1 MSIDNI
7 WTAGGIVSI
16 PLLIFSLLAVTLI
29 VERVIFW
36 LKIKRKQRRIAKKA
50 LSLYSSDA
58 YGVID
63 FLKKNAQ
70 LPIARIFLEAL
81 ELEQPTSDEF
91 RLALDSATQAEI
103 PILRQFGTWFQTIIT
118 ASPLLGLLGTILGLI
133 QSFAAMDLGNATGT
147 NSAAVTGGLSEAL
160 VSTVMGLVVA
170 IVTLLFANTFR
181 GLYLRELAFIQE
193 YGGQLELLN
202 RRFHQGARDYQGAKD
217 YATHK

>member
-16 PLLIFSLLAVTLI
+16 PLLGFSLLAVALI

-36 LKIKRKQRRIAKKA
+36 LKIKRSQRRIVKKA
-50 LSLYSSDA
+50 LSLYRSDTYSA
-58 YGVID
+58 IAL
-63 FLKKNAQ
+63 LKKNAQ

-103 PILRQFGTWFQTIIT
+103 PTLRKFGTWFQTIIT

-133 QSFAAMDLGNATGT
+133 QSFAAMDLGNAAAT
-147 NSAAVTGGLSEAL
+147 NSSGVTGGLSEAL

-170 IVTLLFANTFR
+170 IFTLLFANAFR
-181 GLYLRELAFIQE
+181 GLYLREIAFIQE
-193 YGGQLELLN
+193 YGGQLELLY
-202 RRFHQGARDYQGAKD
+202 RRFHQGVKE
-217 YATHK
+217 YATYQ

>member
-16 PLLIFSLLAVTLI
+16 PLLGFSLLAAALI

-36 LKIKRKQRRIAKKA
+36 LKIKRKQKRIVKEA
-50 LSLYSSDA
+50 LSLYRSDGYSA
-58 YGVID
+58 IA

-81 ELEQPTSDEF
+81 ELEQPTADEF

-103 PILRQFGTWFQTIIT
+103 PTLRKFGTWFQTIIT

-133 QSFAAMDLGNATGT
+133 QSFAAMDLGNAASTNATG
-147 NSAAVTGGLSEAL
+147 VTGGLSEAL
-160 VSTVMGLVVA
+160 ISTVMGLVVA
-170 IVTLLFANTFR
+170 IFTLLFANGFR
-181 GLYLRELAFIQE
+181 GLYLREIAFIQE
-193 YGGQLELLN
+193 YGGQLELLY
-202 RRFHQGARDYQGAKD
+202 RRFHQGVRE
-217 YATHK
+217 YATHQ